1 MSLSTENSFD
11 NIDEFHNHDDLQ
23 RLQKRG
29 SGMTK
34 IRVGL
39 IYGGRSGEH
48 EVSVLSANSVMQ
60 AIDREK
66 YEILPIG
73 ITKDGHWIPGQ
84 SPSPLVE
91 SKNLQVRLL
100 SDQSEINNDKY
111 AILANNQGNLL
122 GGLGER
128 VDVVFPVM
136 HGPFG
141 EDGTIQGLLELA
153 GIPYVG
159 GGVAASAVGMD
170 KVLMKLVF
178 QQKGLPVG
186 DYLYYLRK
194 DLNGGSEAIMNE
206 IERRLGFPCFVK
218 PANLGSSVGISKAH
232 NRDELNRAL
241 RFAAE
246 FDRKIV
252 VEKMLSGREI
262 ECAVLGNDEPIA
274 SVPGE
279 IKPCAEFYDY
289 EAKYVLN
296 DSKLE
301 IPAALS
307 EETTAKVRDLAIR
320 AFKAIDCSGLGRVD
334 FFVDDK
340 SGTIFVNEINTMPG
354 FTKISMYP
362 KLWEASGIGY
372 TELIDRLLQL
382 ALERHQDKMS
392 NRIS

>member
-1 MSLSTENSFD
+1 
-11 NIDEFHNHDDLQ
+11 
-23 RLQKRG
+23 
-29 SGMTK
+29 MTK

-48 EVSVLSANSVMQ
+48 EVSVLSANSVML
-60 AIDREK
+60 AINREK
-66 YEILPIG
+66 YEVFPIG
-73 ITKDGHWIPGQ
+73 ITKDGRWIPAQ
-84 SPSPLVE
+84 SPTPLVE
-91 SKNLQVRLL
+91 SKDLQVRFL
-100 SDQSEINNDKY
+100 SNGNENENDNNQL
-111 AILANNQGNLL
+111 AILSNKQGNLL
-122 GGLGER
+122 AGLRDR
-128 VDVVFPVM
+128 VDVIFPVM

-159 GGVAASAVGMD
+159 GGVLASAVGMD
-170 KVLMKLVF
+170 KAIMKLVF
-178 QQKGLPVG
+178 QQKGIPVG

-194 DLNGGSEAIMNE
+194 DLEVNNEAILNE
-206 IERRLGFPCFVK
+206 IERKLGYPCFVK

-232 NRDELNRAL
+232 NREELNRAL
-241 RFAAE
+241 SFAAE
-246 FDRKIV
+246 YDRKIV

-279 IKPCAEFYDY
+279 VVPCAEFYDY

-301 IPAALS
+301 IPATLP
-307 EETTAKVRDLAIR
+307 EEITFKVQDLAVR

-334 FFVDDK
+334 FFVEEN
-340 SGTIFVNEINTMPG
+340 SGEILVNEINTIPG
-354 FTKISMYP
+354 FTRISMYP

-382 ALERHQDKMS
+382 AMERYQDKGR
-392 NRIS
+392 NRVG

>member
-1 MSLSTENSFD
+1 
-11 NIDEFHNHDDLQ
+11 
-23 RLQKRG
+23 
-29 SGMTK
+29 MTK

-60 AIDREK
+60 AINREK
-66 YEILPIG
+66 YDVYPIG
-73 ITKDGHWIPGQ
+73 ISKDGRWIPGQ
-84 SPSPLVE
+84 SPNRLVE
-91 SKNLQVRLL
+91 NKDLQVRFLNTGNENDTNQLATL
-100 SDQSEINNDKY
+100 S
-111 AILANNQGNLL
+111 NNQGNLL
-122 GGLGER
+122 AGLRDR

-159 GGVAASAVGMD
+159 GGVLASAVGMD
-170 KVLMKLVF
+170 KAVMKMVF

-194 DLNGGSEAIMNE
+194 DLDVNSEAVLNE
-206 IERRLGFPCFVK
+206 IERKLGYPCFVK

-232 NRDELNRAL
+232 NREELTQAL

-246 FDRKIV
+246 YDRKIV
-252 VEKMLSGREI
+252 VEKMLCGREI

-279 IKPCAEFYDY
+279 IVPCAEFYDY

-301 IPAALS
+301 IPAVLP
-307 EETTAKVRDLAIR
+307 EETAAKVQDYAVR

-334 FFVDDK
+334 FFVDEK
-340 SGTIFVNEINTMPG
+340 SDAIFVNEINTIPG
-354 FTKISMYP
+354 FTRISMYP
-362 KLWEASGIGY
+362 KLWEASGICY
-372 TELIDRLLQL
+372 TELIDRLLEL
-382 ALERHQDKMS
+382 ALERYHDKAR
-392 NRIS
+392 NRVG

>member
-1 MSLSTENSFD
+1 
-11 NIDEFHNHDDLQ
+11 
-23 RLQKRG
+23 
-29 SGMTK
+29 MTK

-60 AIDREK
+60 AIDRDK

-73 ITKDGHWIPGQ
+73 ITKDGCWIPGQ
-84 SPSPLVE
+84 SPSGLVE

-100 SDQSEINNDKY
+100 SNGNQNNNDVF
-111 AILANNQGNLL
+111 AVLANDQGNLL
-122 GGLGER
+122 AGLGEK
-128 VDVVFPVM
+128 VDVIFPVV

-170 KVLMKLVF
+170 KVLMKLIF

-194 DLNGGSEAIMNE
+194 DLNSGNETIINE
-206 IERRLGFPCFVK
+206 IEQQLELPCFVK

-241 RFAAE
+241 HYAAE
-246 FDRKIV
+246 FDRKII

-279 IKPCAEFYDY
+279 IRPCAEFYDY

-301 IPAALS
+301 IPAVLS
-307 EETTAKVRDLAIR
+307 EKTTAKVRDLAVQ

-340 SGTIFVNEINTMPG
+340 TDTIFVNEINTIPG
-354 FTKISMYP
+354 FTRISMYP
-362 KLWEASGIGY
+362 KLWEASGISY
-372 TELIDRLLQL
+372 TDLIDRLLQL
-382 ALERHQDKMS
+382 GLERHRDKMS
-392 NRIS
+392 NRVS

>member
-1 MSLSTENSFD
+1 
-11 NIDEFHNHDDLQ
+11 
-23 RLQKRG
+23 
-29 SGMTK
+29 MTK

-48 EVSVLSANSVMQ
+48 EVSVLSANSVML
-60 AIDREK
+60 AINREK
-66 YEILPIG
+66 YDVFPVG
-73 ITKDGHWIPGQ
+73 ISKDGRWIPGQ
-84 SPSPLVE
+84 SPSHLVE
-91 SKNLQVRLL
+91 SKDLQVRLL
-100 SDQSEINNDKY
+100 NNVNGNQNDDNQ
-111 AILANNQGNLL
+111 LATLSNNQGNLL
-122 GGLGER
+122 AGLRDR
-128 VDVVFPVM
+128 VDVIFPVM

-159 GGVAASAVGMD
+159 GGVLASSVGMD
-170 KVLMKLVF
+170 KAVMKMVF
-178 QQKGLPVG
+178 QQNGLPVG

-194 DLNGGSEAIMNE
+194 DLDSSSELILNE
-206 IERRLGFPCFVK
+206 IERKLGYPCFVK

-232 NRDELNRAL
+232 NREELNRAL

-252 VEKMLSGREI
+252 VEKMLIGREI

-279 IKPCAEFYDY
+279 VVPCAEFYDY

-301 IPAALS
+301 IPAVLP
-307 EETTAKVRDLAIR
+307 EEITAKVQDYAVR
-320 AFKAIDCSGLGRVD
+320 AFKAVDCAGLGRID
-334 FFVDDK
+334 FFVEEK
-340 SGTIFVNEINTMPG
+340 SGAIFVNEINTIPG
-354 FTKISMYP
+354 FTRISMYP

-372 TELIDRLLQL
+372 TELIDRLLEL
-382 ALERHQDKMS
+382 ALERYQDKAR
-392 NRIS
+392 NRIG

>member
-1 MSLSTENSFD
+1 
-11 NIDEFHNHDDLQ
+11 
-23 RLQKRG
+23 
-29 SGMTK
+29 MTK

-48 EVSVLSANSVMQ
+48 EVSLLSANSVMM

-66 YEILPIG
+66 YEVFPIG
-73 ITKDGHWIPGQ
+73 ITKDGRWLPGQ

-91 SKNLQVRLL
+91 SKDLQVRYL
-100 SDQSEINNDKY
+100 NDDNQNE
-111 AILANNQGNLL
+111 NNQKQLATLSNNHGNLL
-122 GGLGER
+122 AGLRDR
-128 VDVVFPVM
+128 VDVIFPVM

-159 GGVAASAVGMD
+159 GGVMASAVGMD
-170 KVLMKLVF
+170 KAIMKMVF

-186 DYLYYLRK
+186 EYLYYLRK
-194 DLNGGSEAIMNE
+194 DLDGSSEAILNE
-206 IERRLGFPCFVK
+206 IERKLGYPCFVK

-232 NRDELNRAL
+232 SRDELNRAL
-241 RFAAE
+241 HFAAE
-246 FDRKIV
+246 YDRKIV
-252 VEKMLSGREI
+252 VEKMLIGREI

-279 IKPCAEFYDY
+279 IVPCAEFYDY

-301 IPAALS
+301 IPAGLP
-307 EETTAKVRDLAIR
+307 EEITAKVQDLAVR
-320 AFKAIDCSGLGRVD
+320 AFKAIDCAGLSRVD
-334 FFVDDK
+334 FFVDEK
-340 SGTIFVNEINTMPG
+340 SDSIYVNEINTIPG
-354 FTKISMYP
+354 FTRISMYP
-362 KLWEASGIGY
+362 KLWESSGISY

-382 ALERHQDKMS
+382 ALERYQDKMR

>member
-1 MSLSTENSFD
+1 
-11 NIDEFHNHDDLQ
+11 
-23 RLQKRG
+23 
-29 SGMTK
+29 MTK

-48 EVSVLSANSVMQ
+48 EVSILSANSVMK

-66 YEILPIG
+66 YEVFPIG
-73 ITKDGHWIPGQ
+73 ITKEGRWLPGQ

-91 SKNLQVRLL
+91 SKDLQVRYLNSGNQNECDHNQLATL
-100 SDQSEINNDKY
+100 S
-111 AILANNQGNLL
+111 NNQGNLL
-122 GGLGER
+122 AGLRDR

-141 EDGTIQGLLELA
+141 EDGTIQGLFELA

-159 GGVAASAVGMD
+159 GGVLASAVGMD
-170 KVLMKLVF
+170 KAVMKMVF

-194 DLNGGSEAIMNE
+194 DLNGSSEAILNE
-206 IERRLGFPCFVK
+206 IERKLGYPCFVK

-232 NRDELNRAL
+232 DRDELNRAM

-246 FDRKIV
+246 YDRKII
-252 VEKMLSGREI
+252 VEKMLTGREI

-279 IKPCAEFYDY
+279 IMPCAEFYDY

-301 IPAALS
+301 IPAALP
-307 EETTAKVRDLAIR
+307 EEIAAKVQDYAVQ
-320 AFKAIDCSGLGRVD
+320 AFKSIDCAGLGRVD
-334 FFVDDK
+334 FFVDETT
-340 SGTIFVNEINTMPG
+340 GVIFVNEINTIPG
-354 FTKISMYP
+354 FTRISMYP

-372 TELIDRLLQL
+372 TQLIDRLLEL
-382 ALERHQDKMS
+382 ALERYQDKAR
-392 NRIS
+392 NRVG

>member
-1 MSLSTENSFD
+1 
-11 NIDEFHNHDDLQ
+11 
-23 RLQKRG
+23 
-29 SGMTK
+29 MTK

-60 AIDREK
+60 AIEREK
-66 YEILPIG
+66 YDVLPIG
-73 ITKDGHWIPGQ
+73 ITKDGRWIPGQ
-84 SPSPLVE
+84 TPSRLVE

-100 SDQSEINNDKY
+100 SDERENDNEKH

-122 GGLGER
+122 AGLGER
-128 VDVVFPVM
+128 VDVVFPVL
-136 HGPFG
+136 HGPYG

-170 KVLMKLVF
+170 KVLMKLIF

-194 DLNGGSEAIMNE
+194 DLNDKIETIINE
-206 IERRLGFPCFVK
+206 IEQQLGFPCFVK

-241 RFAAE
+241 YFAAE

-252 VEKMLSGREI
+252 VEKMLKGREI
-262 ECAVLGNDEPIA
+262 ECAVLGNDDPIA

-279 IKPCAEFYDY
+279 IIPCAEFYDY

-307 EETTAKVRDLAIR
+307 EETTAKVRELAVK

-334 FFVDDK
+334 FFVDDQAEK
-340 SGTIFVNEINTMPG
+340 IFVNEINTIPG
-354 FTKISMYP
+354 FTRISMYP
-362 KLWEASGIGY
+362 KLWEASGISY

-382 ALERHQDKMS
+382 ALERHHDKMS
-392 NRIS
+392 NRVS

>member
-1 MSLSTENSFD
+1 
-11 NIDEFHNHDDLQ
+11 
-23 RLQKRG
+23 
-29 SGMTK
+29 MTK
-34 IRVGL
+34 TRVGL

-48 EVSVLSANSVMQ
+48 EVSVLSANFIMQ
-60 AIDREK
+60 AIDRDK

-73 ITKDGHWIPGQ
+73 ITKDGCWIPGQ
-84 SPSPLVE
+84 SPSALVE

-100 SDQSEINNDKY
+100 NDGDRNKNEIF
-111 AILANNQGNLL
+111 AMLANDQGKLL
-122 GGLGER
+122 AGLGKK
-128 VDVVFPVM
+128 VDVAFPIV

-194 DLNGGSEAIMNE
+194 DLNSCNEAIISE
-206 IERRLGFPCFVK
+206 IEQQLELPCFVK

-241 RFAAE
+241 HFAAE
-246 FDRKIV
+246 FDRKII
-252 VEKMLSGREI
+252 VEKMLNGREI

-279 IKPCAEFYDY
+279 IMPCAEFYDY

-307 EETTAKVRDLAIR
+307 RKTTSKVRNLAIQ

-334 FFVDDK
+334 FFVDEQTD
-340 SGTIFVNEINTMPG
+340 TVLVNEINTIPG
-354 FTKISMYP
+354 FTGISMYP
-362 KLWEASGIGY
+362 KLWEASGVSN
-372 TELIDRLLQL
+372 TDLIDRLLQL
-382 ALERHQDKMS
+382 ALERHRDKMS
-392 NRIS
+392 NRVS